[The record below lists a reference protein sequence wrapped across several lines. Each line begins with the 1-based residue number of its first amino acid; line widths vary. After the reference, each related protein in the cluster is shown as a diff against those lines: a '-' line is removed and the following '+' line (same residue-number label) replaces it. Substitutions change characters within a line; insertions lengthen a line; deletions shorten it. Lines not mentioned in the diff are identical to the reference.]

1 MGYLTAQYFQKEV
14 LMSIRLSDKHGV
26 NPSITQCYY
35 CGEDSGIA
43 LLGRMKG
50 DKKAPMKIGVVDM
63 RPCNKCEDYMK
74 QGVILISVRNGEEGN
89 DPYRTGGWVVVL
101 DSLIIKMTTEEK
113 ASQILEDRWTFI
125 PDEAWDF
132 IGLPR

>member
-1 MGYLTAQYFQKEV
+1 
-14 LMSIRLSDKHGV
+14 MSIRLSDKHGV

-35 CGEDSGIA
+35 CGGDSGIA

-89 DPYRTGGWVVVL
+89 DPYRTGGWLVVL

>member
-89 DPYRTGGWVVVL
+89 DPYRTGGWLVVL